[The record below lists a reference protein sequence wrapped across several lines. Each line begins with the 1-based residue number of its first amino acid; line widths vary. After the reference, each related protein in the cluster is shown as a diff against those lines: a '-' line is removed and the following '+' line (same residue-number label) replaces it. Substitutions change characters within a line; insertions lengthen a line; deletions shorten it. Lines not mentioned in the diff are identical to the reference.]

1 MKDKDML
8 EARYPDLL
16 GEQADADLLALVG
29 DLDAAYSAPEPPA
42 HLTLAAA
49 LAQRERAPQ
58 PRRHALWPRRFQPAL
73 RLPRRVS
80 VVAAA
85 LALAVVLTA
94 GSVFA
99 YPLIQHIFDPNPG
112 LTQIMQNPLL
122 YQDVNASQSVGGFTL
137 TVNKAYA
144 DANKVVIG
152 YTVTEDSDPQ
162 AQVAYQP
169 KLTAKEGITFHPR
182 IFGVSQAGKIL
193 FTSFDV
199 LSAIAGN
206 PGQLH
211 LHLEVDGW
219 KPLPDPSVMSPP
231 GQPTPKPAAVPSQP
245 ITVDFSVPFHPGRV
259 VNLHQAVTVNGKTLI
274 LERVVVTPSE
284 TRLYLR
290 GVGYGLWLTTN
301 PLLSVGGWNSDQLK
315 APGNDWSD
323 GIFIWPTD
331 DQEPTQA
338 MMAVNFD
345 TSLFDKHGTWTLT
358 INKISASGQS
368 VPGPWTFDFVV
379 P

>member
-1 MKDKDML
+1 MKDKELL

-42 HLTLAAA
+42 HLTLAGA
-49 LAQRERAPQ
+49 LAERERAPQ
-58 PRRHALWPRRFQPAL
+58 PRRHALWPRRFQPAI

-80 VVAAA
+80 AVAAA

-99 YPLIQHIFDPNPG
+99 YPLIQHLFDPDPG
-112 LTQIMQNPLL
+112 LTQVVQNPLL
-122 YQDVNASQSVGGFTL
+122 YQDVNASQTVDGFTL
-137 TVNKAYA
+137 TVKKAYA
-144 DANKVVIG
+144 DANRIIVS
-152 YTVTEDSDPQ
+152 YTLTNAADPQ
-162 AQVAYQP
+162 S
-169 KLTAKEGITFHPR
+169 R
-182 IFGVSQAGKIL
+182 VSYGADL
-193 FTSFDV
+193 FTQDGLALRGHAFYYSQNGTPLLAWYDASV
-199 LSAIAGN
+199 ITGN
-206 PGQLH
+206 PPQLH
-211 LHLEVDGW
+211 LRLKTGSIAV
-219 KPLPDPSVMSPP
+219 KPMSP
-231 GQPTPKPAAVPSQP
+231 TPSPQDFLPQP
-245 ITVDFSVPFHPGRV
+245 IAVDFSVPFHSGRV
-259 VNLHQAVTVNGKTLI
+259 VNPHQAVTVHGKTLL

-284 TRLYLR
+284 TRCYLR

-338 MMAVNFD
+338 MMAVNYD
-345 TSLFDKHGTWTLT
+345 TSLFDKHGTWALTLD
-358 INKISASGQS
+358 KISASGVS
-368 VPGPWTFDFVV
+368 VTGPWTFHFVV